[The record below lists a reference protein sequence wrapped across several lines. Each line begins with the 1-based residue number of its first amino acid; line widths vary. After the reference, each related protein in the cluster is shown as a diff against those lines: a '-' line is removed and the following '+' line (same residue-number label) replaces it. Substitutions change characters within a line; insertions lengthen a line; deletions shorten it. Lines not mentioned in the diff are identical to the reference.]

1 MLFINFFFFFF
12 YNNIGFF
19 NWEME
24 QKLKEKNDKIVSL
37 NQEITQNNLTL
48 EKNAHEFHE
57 NIKNLKKEFESKLAV
72 YG

>member
-1 MLFINFFFFFF
+1 
-12 YNNIGFF
+12 
-19 NWEME
+19 ME